1 MSVSDT
7 IIFYIYNAGTNEVL
21 NMSKDFEEQ
30 EKRSNNIEDNDN
42 NFPKALTEDE
52 RKELYE
58 DYSRVFD
65 YDPSE
70 EEVIKMY
77 SDEFN
82 KKWDNFTVK

>member
-52 RKELYE
+52 LKELYE
-58 DYSRVFD
+58 KINEIED
-65 YDPSE
+65 YDPPI
-70 EEVIKMY
+70 EEVRKMH
-77 SDEFN
+77 SKEFN
-82 KKWDNFTVK
+82 EWLKNL

>member
-52 RKELYE
+52 KKELYE
-58 DYSRVFD
+58 KINEIED
-65 YDPSE
+65 YDPPI
-70 EEVIKMY
+70 EEVRKMY

-82 KKWDNFTVK
+82 KKWDNYFKK